1 MQKLLATFAL
11 CSAVALAG
19 ACSSNESSD
28 AETKTATSDTKA
40 ATKTAGK
47 KENAAAPNKAA
58 PSDALP
64 ATSGDNPKLL
74 METTMGNIELE
85 LFKDK
90 APVSTQNFVAYAKD
104 GAYNG
109 TVFHRV
115 ISNFM
120 IQGGGFDKDLK
131 KKQTK
136 APIVNESNNGVPN
149 LRGTISMARTSAPNS
164 ATNQF
169 FINVKDNP
177 NLDSRGG
184 RPGYAVFGKV
194 TSGMDVVDKIRNVKT
209 GSCPPMFRTDC
220 PQTPVIIKKVA
231 VK

>member
-19 ACSSNESSD
+19 ACTSNDSSN
-28 AETKTATSDTKA
+28 AETKTDTTADTA
-40 ATKTAGK
+40 AKTAEK
-47 KENAAAPNKAA
+47 KEAAAPAPKAPA
-58 PSDALP
+58 AAGLP
-64 ATSGDNPKLL
+64 ASSGDNPKVL
-74 METTMGNIELE
+74 METTLGNIELE

-131 KKQTK
+131 KQPTK

-149 LRGTISMARTSAPNS
+149 VRGTISMARTSAPNS

-194 TSGMDVVDKIRNVKT
+194 TNGMDVVDKIRNVQT

-220 PQTPVIIKKVA
+220 PQTPVIIKKVEL
-231 VK
+231 K